1 MSSVEAKKIVVHEP
15 ALGPGWHETIGL
27 LIENMDPEACFPVG
41 VVRSPSDDALERR
54 SRHAWQPQPEF

>member
-27 LIENMDPEACFPVG
+27 LIENMDDAAESQLLPAAERAAQTVLEAIQ
-41 VVRSPSDDALERR
+41 RR
-54 SRHAWQPQPEF
+54 KRDL